1 MKIAFAALAALF
13 FASAVSAS
21 PVSVTEL
28 LGEDTFFEPDGF
40 TVITEAEGRAG
51 GGSWEFGLGKDGEF
65 GQRDRSW
72 SNGEVDFDLSYV
84 AATNTLNYQV
94 GSLALMTTTIDL
106 SSANAFL
113 IRTGRGNEGGSG
125 NFVRLTDLAFN
136 SQDLTP
142 SSLESNDDFNLG
154 NFLFLTGIDG
164 SQDWTLEGKVFINA
178 GSQAKP
184 AFQVKI
190 GELEPAVIPLPAA
203 AWMLLAGIGG
213 LVAVGR
219 RRAA

>member
-1 MKIAFAALAALF
+1 MKTAFLAIAALF
-13 FASAVSAS
+13 FAGAVAAS
-21 PVSVTEL
+21 PINVTEFT
-28 LGEDTFFEPDGF
+28 GEDTFFLPDDF
-40 TVITEAEGRAG
+40 TVVTEAEGRAG
-51 GGSWEFGLGKDGEF
+51 GGSWEFGLGSNGEF
-65 GQRDRSW
+65 GRRDRSW
-72 SNGEVDFDLSYV
+72 SNGAVDFDLSYV

-125 NFVRLTDLAFN
+125 NFVELTDLVFGTHA
-136 SQDLTP
+136 LTP
-142 SSLESNDDFNLG
+142 SSLKSNADFGLG

-164 SQDWTLEGKVFINA
+164 SQDWTLEGKAFINA
-178 GSQAKP
+178 GSQSKP

-190 GELEPAVIPLPAA
+190 GEHDPAVIPLPAA
-203 AWMLLAGIGG
+203 AWLLLAGLGG
-213 LVAVGR
+213 LFAVGR